1 VQHRDQNLWFHTEPD
16 GSLSIRGRLPAEV
29 GALFKRALEAA
40 VDSLPIPENV
50 PAGTFS
56 DEDQLRRSRKRRVEA
71 LATIA
76 ETFLATGPKDL
87 SGGDRQQIVVHVDE
101 ETFKH
106 RHAGRCER
114 RWSRFARTAR
124 TRRARPPS
132 RSVPRRAGVRPQGVG
147 ADARGADWAGD
158 PAGAAAEAAADGAL
172 ESVGPNVQPAPELDV
187 EQAAV
192 QGVTLDASL
201 SDDAKRALA
210 AHSWPGN
217 VRELQNCLERAAIL
231 CSVFGALNG
240 NILAKPRV
248 AFALAQDG
256 LSFEFLGRAHAR
268 FATPHA
274 AIWIHAAGALVLVA
288 LLRDFDTLT
297 TYFVVVEWSALLFA
311 VGAVLVL
318 RRRQPDAPRPFR
330 TPGYPWVPLFF
341 LGGTAAGLAAIVWGE
356 LARSVPNYSPLL
368 GLLLAATGF
377 PVYRIWR
384 SLGIRRA

>member
-1 VQHRDQNLWFHTEPD
+1 V
-16 GSLSIRGRLPAEV
+16 
-29 GALFKRALEAA
+29 K
-40 VDSLPIPENV
+40 
-50 PAGTFS
+50 
-56 DEDQLRRSRKRRVEA
+56 
-71 LATIA
+71 
-76 ETFLATGPKDL
+76 
-87 SGGDRQQIVVHVDE
+87 
-101 ETFKH
+101 
-106 RHAGRCER
+106 
-114 RWSRFARTAR
+114 
-124 TRRARPPS
+124 
-132 RSVPRRAGVRPQGVG
+132 
-147 ADARGADWAGD
+147 
-158 PAGAAAEAAADGAL
+158 
-172 ESVGPNVQPAPELDV
+172 
-187 EQAAV
+187 
-192 QGVTLDASL
+192 VT
-201 SDDAKRALA
+201 ALA
-210 AHSWPGN
+210 ALMLVSFTTPGGSFAHLSPSAAGARNLGSGAASVIWAYDGWIAVSMIAGEVLAAERLMRRIIIVGMLTIVVLYVGAN
-217 VRELQNCLERAAIL
+217 VGYFYALPVAAMAQEVGGVPQRILAMRLGPLGSSLIGAAIL